1 MANNCND
8 FQEQLLKLQEQN
20 AQLQKDLEASERARK
35 AGEQFLKD
43 EVKRQFVIPMQDGT
57 SRSISD
63 AEINRAYHDY
73 VSRMSSDELDRM
85 VQRGLG
91 NRAKPVG
98 AEGRFVNYRQLIDN
112 ANIQNA
118 EDYAKLSEALTGA
131 WKELD
136 PDDFVFV
143 TEVYGRERLLQ
154 SVADA
159 YKEFTDADTIAAAL
173 ANNAAAFTTLA
184 ERMTRL
190 RFLSETAKTSYL
202 DTLKAVTEYMRTTSR
217 AVVAEELKEGSGDL
231 GRRVHSSYKLAKMAH
246 RHVNMAKRRTGQ
258 ALRSLQEDFAAPDN
272 FRVDM
277 TEAEQTIGA
286 SARDIRSDE
295 HFGRVMEAIDN
306 GKTNPTK
313 AAEQIEQLRIAAMVD
328 GIDPG
333 SPLDK
338 GWENPHLRFGN
349 ALVKDSQLQNFG
361 SQVKANLMGTWLAN
375 THGFIHQSFEN
386 IGNLT
391 PHGTR
396 FSREAF
402 GEGLRIAWES
412 AAYSHNAVRRSWREL
427 AADSFLRGDAPFG
440 GNLDTY
446 GRSSSNNEQLLG
458 QVQAIIEQP
467 YRPGG
472 PLRPENWAST
482 VHKIQAGVA
491 MLRYHWSG
499 KNPAMLTPAL
509 RAMSATDSVLGYDAF
524 AFKLKNDLEIKARR
538 DGVQLGL
545 LDQRTR
551 DEWVTKQ
558 MEEAFYQAAPTEANV
573 KAFRRQHK
581 LKGSDITDDEIKAII
596 TAERVRQTYGRP
608 TLDTP
613 EAQEAM
619 AYSLRNRMQAA
630 PEGGLP
636 GAIDTAVMEA
646 RKHWAVDALVPYWRA
661 PFNQF
666 LFDTRLTFGPLA
678 ETIEIIFDKNPTKE
692 QIAKVQAGWVVT
704 GGLLGLFAGLD
715 MMGLIEGNGPLE
727 PNARRAWLLEGNKP
741 NTLAGVPYLGG
752 LPILNTLFLWK
763 DIKETFV
770 SGTYSNF
777 DQNKAWWGIAQV
789 LTSQIIRQTGF
800 GQLQRLVDALLDP
813 EQQMPRLVQWL
824 GQGQLPG
831 SGIMRGLQRATGSNA
846 TDFYRDE
853 LPNATER
860 AMLGE
865 DDPAAQIER
874 NLRNLA
880 FGTIPLLGLPGG
892 APRKEQDFLG
902 QPIRLEFGAD
912 WAEAM
917 KSRFH
922 PRMWP
927 RANQRVYAE
936 LDAQGRLTL
945 PGPLLTRQLEGVS
958 MSSELQKEYND
969 TFGTVKGNIPL
980 EARMALAGRK
990 VSVSFPMQL
999 ETPIDMRKQ
1008 FAGAG
1013 VVVAKSGSSATIDLG
1028 PFLSKHVKGRTIVEA
1043 FTSLFNDPV
1052 YKRMQDLPGTT
1063 SDLEVRD
1070 MPPAR
1075 RRAQAASQMIQGVYD
1090 YYQLLTQDQ
1099 LEASSTPAAQD
1110 WRERRAAIAREAF
1123 KGQTDKL
1130 RDLMES
1136 LGQPVPAQR

>member
-63 AEINRAYHDY
+63 AEINRLYADTAA
-73 VSRMSSDELDRM
+73 RMASEETDRLI
-85 VQRGLG
+85 QRGIG
-91 NRAKPVG
+91 SRARPVG
-98 AEGRFVNYRQLIDN
+98 AEGRFVNYRLLLRN
-112 ANIQNA
+112 ADVQTA
-118 EDYAKLSEALTGA
+118 ENYARLAEALDGT
-131 WKELD
+131 WKAHD
-136 PDDFVFV
+136 PDDFAFV
-143 TEVYGRERLLQ
+143 TEVYGRERILQ
-154 SVADA
+154 IVSEA
-159 YKEFTDADTIAAAL
+159 YKDYTDADSIAAAM
-173 ANNAAAFTTLA
+173 ANDTAPFVTLV
-184 ERMTRL
+184 ETMTRQRWRADL
-190 RFLSETAKTSYL
+190 ARNNYLDSLKEAAEFMRSTSLELSE
-202 DTLKAVTEYMRTTSR
+202 DLKRQIAS
-217 AVVAEELKEGSGDL
+217 D
-231 GRRVHSSYKLAKMAH
+231 YKLAKMAH
-246 RHVNMAKRRTGQ
+246 RHANLSKRRTGQ
-258 ALRSLQEDFAAPDN
+258 ALQSNQQDFAAPDN

-375 THGFIHQSFEN
+375 THGFVHQAFEN

-391 PHGTR
+391 PYGTR

-412 AAYSHNAVRRSWREL
+412 AAYSHDAVRRSWREL

-524 AFKLKNDLEIKARR
+524 VFKLKNDLEIKARR

-551 DEWVTKQ
+551 DEWVLKQ

-573 KAFRRQHK
+573 KAFRRQHN
-581 LKGSDITDDEIKAII
+581 LKGSDITDDEIRQII
-596 TAERVRQTYGRP
+596 TAERVRATYGRP

-636 GAIDTAVMEA
+636 GVIDTAVMEA
-646 RKHWAVDALVPYWRA
+646 RKHWAVDSLVMYWRA
-661 PFNQF
+661 PFSQH

-715 MMGLIEGNGPLE
+715 MMGLVEGNGPLE

-741 NTLAGVPYLGG
+741 NALAGVPYLGG

-763 DIKETFV
+763 DLKETFV

-789 LTSQIIRQTGF
+789 LTSQLIRQTGF

-831 SGIMRGLQRATGSNA
+831 SGIMRGLQRVTGSNA

-860 AMLGE
+860 ATLGE
-865 DDPAAQIER
+865 DDPVAKLER
-874 NLRNLA
+874 SLRNLA

-902 QPIRLEFGAD
+902 QPIQLEFGAD

-969 TFGTVKGNIPL
+969 AFGAVKGSIPL

-1013 VVVAKSGSSATIDLG
+1013 VVVAKSGNSATIDLG

-1123 KGQTDKL
+1123 KQQTDKL
-1130 RDLMES
+1130 RDLMEA
-1136 LGQPVPAQR
+1136 LGQPAPAAR

>member
-8 FQEQLLKLQEQN
+8 FYDEIKRLQEQN

-63 AEINRAYHDY
+63 AEINRAYHGY
-73 VSRMSSDELDRM
+73 VSSMSSDELDRM

-136 PDDFVFV
+136 PDDFAFV

-202 DTLKAVTEYMRTTSR
+202 DTLQTVAEYMRTTSAPVPDALR
-217 AVVAEELKEGSGDL
+217 ARTFSA
-231 GRRVHSSYKLAKMAH
+231 YKLALMSE

-258 ALRSLQEDFAAPDN
+258 ALRSLQDDFAAPDN

-277 TEAEQTIGA
+277 TEAAETIGA
-286 SARDIRSDE
+286 PAREVTPDS

-306 GKTNPTK
+306 G
-313 AAEQIEQLRIAAMVD
+313 AAEQVEQLRVGAIVD
-328 GIDPG
+328 SIDPSSSIG
-333 SPLDK
+333 K

-361 SQVKANLMGTWLAN
+361 SQAKANLMGTWLAN
-375 THGFIHQSFEN
+375 THGFVHQAFEN

-412 AAYSHNAVRRSWREL
+412 AAYSHDAVRRSWREL

-472 PLRPENWAST
+472 PLRPENYATT

-524 AFKLKNDLEIKARR
+524 VFKLKNDLEIKARR

-551 DEWVTKQ
+551 DEWVLKQ

-596 TAERVRQTYGRP
+596 TAERVRETYGRP

-678 ETIEIIFDKNPTKE
+678 ETVEVIFGKNPTQE
-692 QIAKVQAGWVVT
+692 QIAKVQAGWVTT

-715 MMGLIEGNGPLE
+715 MAGLIEGNGPLPPE
-727 PNARRAWLLEGNKP
+727 ARRAFLLEGRKP
-741 NTLAGVPYLGG
+741 NSIAGIPYLGG

-770 SGTYSNF
+770 SGNYSSF
-777 DQNKAWWGIAQV
+777 DQYNAFWGIAQV
-789 LTSQIIRQTGF
+789 LTSQLIRQTGF
-800 GQLQRLVDALLDP
+800 GQMQRLIDALLDP
-813 EQQMPRLVQWL
+813 ENEMPRLVGWL
-824 GQGQLPG
+824 GQGQLPF
-831 SGIMRGLQRATGSNA
+831 SGVMRDAQRVTGFGGADLYQDRDPLGEERYGLGEEDWQTK
-846 TDFYRDE
+846 
-853 LPNATER
+853 TER
-860 AMLGE
+860 A
-865 DDPAAQIER
+865 
-874 NLRNLA
+874 LRGLA
-880 FGTIPLLGLPGG
+880 YGTIPLLGLPGG

-902 QPIRLEFGAD
+902 QPIHLEFGAD

-969 TFGTVKGNIPL
+969 TFGAVKGNIPL

-1110 WRERRAAIAREAF
+1110 WRERWAAIAREAF